1 MNEMSLADVVSRAS
15 SGPSGRRGR
24 RSAEKRRRK
33 RKRRTGVIL
42 LITLVLLGGAVGGA
56 WLGLR
61 PLIASLT
68 APTDYPGPGSGS
80 AQVRIPSGASG
91 TAIGELLKQKDVVRT
106 VKGFVTAYNQN
117 PRSATIQPGT
127 YALKQQMSAAGAV
140 AALLDQANRITFK
153 VTIKEGARKR
163 DLPALIAKATKIPA
177 ADVEAALANPAAI
190 GLPAEAGNDPE
201 GWLFPATYDV
211 QPGTTA
217 DELLGDMVAKTVDEL
232 DALGVPAAER
242 RSTIIT
248 ASLIQAEAKLAVDF
262 PKISTVLHNRLK
274 AGMKLQLDTTVH
286 YATGKFTVGTSVK
299 DTQVQ
304 SKYNTYLVPGLPV
317 GAIGNPGKAALEAA
331 RNPAVGPW
339 LYFVAVNPDTG
350 QTEYATTA
358 AEFAV
363 IKAKYDA
370 WQRANPGK

>member
-42 LITLVLLGGAVGGA
+42 LITFVLLGGAVGGA

-127 YALKQQMSAAGAV
+127 YSLKQQMSAAGAV
-140 AALLDQANRITFK
+140 AALLDEANRITFK

-177 ADVEAALANPAAI
+177 ADVEAALANPTAI
-190 GLPAEAGNDPE
+190 GLPAEAGKDPE

-331 RNPAVGPW
+331 RTPAVGPW